1 MHQRKTY
8 KLKIVAGPILII
20 AMLSAFFLTSCKE
33 KPIQEKIKTSK
44 SESVRTISDEIV
56 TSSAT
61 DINGKK
67 LEMSFNN
74 TKNTATLKLDGEI
87 IELVGQKP
95 ASGIW
100 YKNDSFE
107 LRGKGKNVVLTKEGK
122 VVFKN

>member
-1 MHQRKTY
+1 MIQP
-8 KLKIVAGPILII
+8 VLII
-20 AMLSAFFLTSCKE
+20 AILLALFLTSCKDSP
-33 KPIQEKIKTSK
+33 KQEKTDTSK
-44 SESVRTISDEIV
+44 SALSKTTSDEIV

-87 IELVGQKP
+87 IELVGQKS

>member
-1 MHQRKTY
+1 MKR
-8 KLKIVAGPILII
+8 PIII
-20 AMLSAFFLTSCKE
+20 ITMLSALFLASCKE
-33 KPIQEKIKTSK
+33 SPIQEKKDTLKSK
-44 SESVRTISDEIV
+44 SVKITSDEIV

-61 DINGKK
+61 DISGKK

-100 YKNDSFE
+100 YRNEHFE
-107 LRGKGKNVVLTKEGK
+107 LRGKGKNVELTKEGK
-122 VVFKN
+122 VIFKNY